1 MRARR
6 AVTLCI
12 GVVPLLLGAC
22 GGDDSKD
29 TSPQAKAFCVVA
41 DPVKKLSGV
50 LESEDPAAIKAAFT
64 AAETALTTV
73 AGDPPKDIA
82 TDVATIKAKFTAAND
97 AMKKANYDLD
107 QSTSRRARPSP
118 ISKTRTSP
126 KLATTCRLG
135 PPSTARDRLVLYTRS
150 V

>member
-12 GVVPLLLGAC
+12 GVIPLLLGAC
-22 GGDDSKD
+22 GGDDKKD

-50 LESEDPAAIKAAFT
+50 LESEDPAAIKAAFV
-64 AAETALTTV
+64 AAETALAAV

-82 TDVATIKAKFTAAND
+82 TDVATIKTQFTAAND
-97 AMKKANYDLD
+97 AMKKANYDID
-107 QSTSRRARPSP
+107 QVAKESKKS
-118 ISKTRTSP
+118 ISDLEDPAFTK
-126 KLATTCRLG
+126 AGDNVQAWTTKNC
-135 PPSTARDRLVLYTRS
+135 A
-150 V
+150 

>member
-22 GGDDSKD
+22 GGDDNKD

-41 DPVKKLSGV
+41 DPVQKLSGV
-50 LESEDPAAIKAAFT
+50 LESEDPAEVKAKFV
-64 AAETALTTV
+64 AAETALAAV

-82 TDVATIKAKFTAAND
+82 ADIATIKTQFTAAND
-97 AMKKANYDLD
+97 AMKKANYDID
-107 QSTSRRARPSP
+107 QIDKAS
-118 ISKTRTSP
+118 SKALSDLEDPTFT
-126 KLATTCRLG
+126 KAGDNVQAWTTKNC
-135 PPSTARDRLVLYTRS
+135 A
-150 V
+150 

>member
-12 GVVPLLLGAC
+12 GVVPLLFGAC

-29 TSPQAKAFCVVA
+29 TSPQAKAFCVLA

-50 LESEDPAAIKAAFT
+50 LESEDPAVIKAAFV
-64 AAETALTTV
+64 AAESALATV

-82 TDVATIKAKFTAAND
+82 TDIATIKTQFTAAND
-97 AMKKANYDLD
+97 AMKKANYNLD
-107 QSTSRRARPSP
+107 QIDKASSKA
-118 ISKTRTSP
+118 ISDLEDPAFTK
-126 KLATTCRLG
+126 AGDNVQAWTTKNC
-135 PPSTARDRLVLYTRS
+135 A
-150 V
+150 

>member
-73 AGDPPKDIA
+73 AGDPPAAIA

-107 QSTSRRARPSP
+107 QIDKSS
-118 ISKTRTSP
+118 SKAVTDLEDADFT
-126 KLATTCRLG
+126 KAGDNVQAWTTKNC
-135 PPSTARDRLVLYTRS
+135 A
-150 V
+150 

>member
-50 LESEDPAAIKAAFT
+50 LESENPAAIKAAFT

-97 AMKKANYDLD
+97 AMKKANYNLD
-107 QSTSRRARPSP
+107 QIDKTS
-118 ISKTRTSP
+118 SKAVTDLEDADFT
-126 KLATTCRLG
+126 KAGDNVQAWTTKNC
-135 PPSTARDRLVLYTRS
+135 A
-150 V
+150 

>member
-73 AGDPPKDIA
+73 ASDPPKDIA

-107 QSTSRRARPSP
+107 QIDKAS
-118 ISKTRTSP
+118 SKAVTDLEDADFT
-126 KLATTCRLG
+126 KAGDNVQTWTTKNC
-135 PPSTARDRLVLYTRS
+135 A
-150 V
+150 

>member
-22 GGDDSKD
+22 GGDDNKD

-50 LESEDPAAIKAAFT
+50 LESEDPAEVKAKFV
-64 AAETALTTV
+64 AAETALAAV

-82 TDVATIKAKFTAAND
+82 TDIATIKAQFTAAND
-97 AMKKANYDLD
+97 AMKKANYDVD
-107 QSTSRRARPSP
+107 QIDKASSKA
-118 ISKTRTSP
+118 ISDLEDPTFTK
-126 KLATTCRLG
+126 AGDNVQAWTTKNC
-135 PPSTARDRLVLYTRS
+135 A
-150 V
+150 

>member
-12 GVVPLLLGAC
+12 GVMPLLLGAC
-22 GGDDSKD
+22 GGDDNKD

-50 LESEDPAAIKAAFT
+50 LESEDPAAIKAAFV
-64 AAETALTTV
+64 AAESALAAV

-82 TDVATIKAKFTAAND
+82 TDIATIKTQFTAAND

-107 QSTSRRARPSP
+107 QIDKASSKA
-118 ISKTRTSP
+118 ISDLEDPTFTK
-126 KLATTCRLG
+126 AGDNVQAWTTKNC
-135 PPSTARDRLVLYTRS
+135 A
-150 V
+150 

>member
-22 GGDDSKD
+22 GGDSDKD

-50 LESEDPAAIKAAFT
+50 LESEDPAEVKAKFV
-64 AAETALTTV
+64 AAETALAAV

-82 TDVATIKAKFTAAND
+82 ADIATIKAQFTAAND
-97 AMKKANYDLD
+97 AMKKANYNIDQVDKASSKALSDLED
-107 QSTSRRARPSP
+107 PAFTKAGDNVQAW
-118 ISKTRTSP
+118 
-126 KLATTCRLG
+126 TTKNC
-135 PPSTARDRLVLYTRS
+135 A
-150 V
+150 

>member
-50 LESEDPAAIKAAFT
+50 LESEDPAVIQAAFV
-64 AAETALTTV
+64 AAESALATV

-82 TDVATIKAKFTAAND
+82 ADIETIKTHFTAAND

-107 QSTSRRARPSP
+107 QIDKASSKA
-118 ISKTRTSP
+118 ISDLEDADFTK
-126 KLATTCRLG
+126 AGDNVQVWTTKNC
-135 PPSTARDRLVLYTRS
+135 A
-150 V
+150 

>member
-12 GVVPLLLGAC
+12 GVVPLLLVAC
-22 GGDDSKD
+22 GGDSDKD

-50 LESEDPAAIKAAFT
+50 LESEDPAEVKAKFV
-64 AAETALTTV
+64 AAETALAAV

-82 TDVATIKAKFTAAND
+82 ADIATIKAQFTAAND
-97 AMKKANYDLD
+97 AMKKANYNIDQVDKASSKALSDLED
-107 QSTSRRARPSP
+107 PTFTKAGDNVQAW
-118 ISKTRTSP
+118 
-126 KLATTCRLG
+126 TTKNC
-135 PPSTARDRLVLYTRS
+135 A
-150 V
+150 

>member
-22 GGDDSKD
+22 GGDDNKD

-50 LESEDPAAIKAAFT
+50 LESEDPAEVKAKFV
-64 AAETALTTV
+64 AAESALAAV

-82 TDVATIKAKFTAAND
+82 ADIATIKAQFTAAND
-97 AMKKANYDLD
+97 AMKKANYNIDQVDKASSKALSDLED
-107 QSTSRRARPSP
+107 PAFTKAGDNVQAW
-118 ISKTRTSP
+118 
-126 KLATTCRLG
+126 TTKNC
-135 PPSTARDRLVLYTRS
+135 A
-150 V
+150 

>member
-22 GGDDSKD
+22 GGDSDKD

-41 DPVKKLSGV
+41 DPVRKLSGV
-50 LESEDPAAIKAAFT
+50 LESEDPTAIKAAFV
-64 AAETALTTV
+64 AAESALAAV

-82 TDVATIKAKFTAAND
+82 TDIATIKTQFTAAND
-97 AMKKANYDLD
+97 ALKKANYDLD
-107 QSTSRRARPSP
+107 QIDKSSSKA
-118 ISKTRTSP
+118 ISDLEDPAFTK
-126 KLATTCRLG
+126 AGDHVQAWTTKNC
-135 PPSTARDRLVLYTRS
+135 T
-150 V
+150 

>member
-22 GGDDSKD
+22 GGSSNKD

-50 LESEDPAAIKAAFT
+50 LESEDPAEVKAKFT
-64 AAETALTTV
+64 AVETALAAV

-82 TDVATIKAKFTAAND
+82 ADIETIKTQFAAAD
-97 AMKKANYDLD
+97 AAMKKANYDVGNVDKASSAAVGNLED
-107 QSTSRRARPSP
+107 PAFTKAGDNVQAWT
-118 ISKTRTSP
+118 
-126 KLATTCRLG
+126 
-135 PPSTARDRLVLYTRS
+135 
-150 V
+150 

>member
-22 GGDDSKD
+22 GGDGDKD

-50 LESEDPAAIKAAFT
+50 LESEDPAEVKAKFV
-64 AAETALTTV
+64 AAETALAAV

-82 TDVATIKAKFTAAND
+82 ADIATIKAQFTAAND
-97 AMKKANYDLD
+97 AMKKANYNIDQVDKASSKALSDLED
-107 QSTSRRARPSP
+107 PTFTKAGDNVQAW
-118 ISKTRTSP
+118 
-126 KLATTCRLG
+126 TTKNC
-135 PPSTARDRLVLYTRS
+135 A
-150 V
+150 